1 MSTETHQLRAATPAD
16 CDAIADLIM
25 ELAIYEKLAHEAK
38 ATGDGLRAQMFGPR
52 PYAEA
57 IVAEVDGRVVGFAL
71 FFHSFSTFNCKPSL
85 YLEDLYV
92 KPEYR
97 SRGLGKALFTACA
110 ALAGERDCGR
120 MEWSVLDWNEPSIGF
135 YRSLGARPMSDWTV
149 YRLDAESLANA
160 GKLAP
165 SVKR

>member
-1 MSTETHQLRAATPAD
+1 MSTASYSLRLARPDD
-16 CDAIADLIM
+16 CDVIAALIF
-25 ELAIYEKLAHEAK
+25 ELATYEKLEHEAK

-57 IVAEVDGRVVGFAL
+57 FVAEADGRIVGFAL
-71 FFHSFSTFNCKPSL
+71 FFHSFSTFRCKPSL

-92 KPEYR
+92 QPAYR
-97 SRGLGKALFTACA
+97 SRGIGKALFTSCA
-110 ALAGERDCGR
+110 KLAAERDCGR

-149 YRLDAESLANA
+149 YRLDDEALAAAASLA
-160 GKLAP
+160 P
-165 SVKR
+165 